1 MEKENKRYYI
11 ELEVLTPLS
20 VGAGNEKDWI
30 YGVDYVTKNG
40 KVYIIDMERAVEI
53 TGSTQLANA
62 LSQGNSGTILDSLQG
77 NNLQK
82 ASSRVFQLPAQT
94 TNPIKSFLRT
104 QLMDKPLIPGTSLK
118 GAIRSCLFN
127 HLHGRVIKDGSND
140 TNETVFGK
148 MDDGSVFTRFIHVG
162 DIIMPETQLVNT
174 KIFNLKGTLWKDN
187 WTGGWK
193 NKGVTNPKFKPEEF
207 NTLYECVVPGQ
218 VSYGII
224 NIEQALYDFF
234 CSYGKSQNYAD
245 KKKELIDGGIEAL
258 FAAINT
264 VTKAYL
270 QKELAFFRAFP
281 EADRSDDIIN
291 SIQALLNKIPSE
303 DTSCVLKMSAGSGF
317 HSITGD
323 WQYNNYF
330 DEPKF
335 WPEINQ
341 ATGKKDRNAG
351 KKRYKSRKIADYD
364 GKLSLMG
371 FVILRW
377 IEDENKGKQQ
387 YRKHFEMMKLS
398 ETEEVALRKQKIEQQ
413 YNLILQ
419 EAQQL
424 ADDKKWNEAIN
435 KAEEAAKLLKENTD
449 AQKLIQSCQANIQQ
463 ELEQQYNKILQE
475 AEQLADQKK
484 WDEAINR
491 AEEAKKTLPGKG
503 DADTKI
509 KEWEAAKMK
518 QEIETSQVDK
528 FKDKRLSD
536 VLNPTTLAALTT
548 QVKNWIKIGG
558 NTFNDDALNS
568 LVEAI
573 KKLPKKKNKELSRGK
588 FHELEGIIGKE
599 WTDRLMK
606 ALNIEP

>member
-53 TGSTQLANA
+53 AGSTQLATA
-62 LSQGNSGTILDSLQG
+62 LSQGNSGTILDLLQG

-127 HLHGRVIKDGSND
+127 HLHGLGKKGDKRD
-140 TNETVFGK
+140 TDETVFGTMK
-148 MDDGSVFTRFIHVG
+148 TGDVFTRFIHVG
-162 DIIMPETQLVNT
+162 DIVMPDTQLVNT
-174 KIFNLKGTLWKDN
+174 KIFNLQLDGKN
-187 WTGGWK
+187 WIGGWK
-193 NKGVTNPKFKPEEF
+193 HSGGKFGQTTTQFKPTGF

-218 VSYGII
+218 VGYGII

-281 EADRSDDIIN
+281 EADRSDGIKN

-323 WQYNNYF
+323 WQYNDYI
-330 DEPKF
+330 DEPGL
-335 WPEINQ
+335 WSSGRNS
-341 ATGKKDRNAG
+341 GKK
-351 KKRYKSRKIADYD
+351 KYKSRKIAEYA
-364 GKLSLMG
+364 GKLQLMG
-371 FVILRW
+371 FVIIR
-377 IEDENKGKQQ
+377 
-387 YRKHFEMMKLS
+387 
-398 ETEEVALRKQKIEQQ
+398 EVSAP
-413 YNLILQ
+413 
-419 EAQQL
+419 
-424 ADDKKWNEAIN
+424 
-435 KAEEAAKLLKENTD
+435 
-449 AQKLIQSCQANIQQ
+449 S
-463 ELEQQYNKILQE
+463 
-475 AEQLADQKK
+475 
-484 WDEAINR
+484 
-491 AEEAKKTLPGKG
+491 
-503 DADTKI
+503 
-509 KEWEAAKMK
+509 
-518 QEIETSQVDK
+518 
-528 FKDKRLSD
+528 
-536 VLNPTTLAALTT
+536 
-548 QVKNWIKIGG
+548 
-558 NTFNDDALNS
+558 
-568 LVEAI
+568 
-573 KKLPKKKNKELSRGK
+573 
-588 FHELEGIIGKE
+588 
-599 WTDRLMK
+599 
-606 ALNIEP
+606 